1 VIAAWLWCGRSWAR
15 GEWRP
20 GTLEQRLARLRC
32 VFGDLVGIGFSS
44 CASARNVRS
53 SDGRARAPTRSR
65 CRRSTAGIKDQR
77 WPLAPLLIRRFADHL
92 RWRSESQHVH
102 GHHPY
107 TRRID
112 RLRLFAARLGSA
124 YRGDH
129 GHLGGLWHGLRDA
142 GEHYGNASVN
152 DDRVHALGPPQYVDL
167 LAPAPGHLSHITQP
181 DDFRMAPAAGSS
193 GRPARPP
200 AFLRGPHR
208 DDT

>member
-1 VIAAWLWCGRSWAR
+1 MFEVPTVELVLPRDLDVGD
-15 GEWRP
+15 
-20 GTLEQRLARLRC
+20 QR
-32 VFGDLVGIGFSS
+32 
-44 CASARNVRS
+44 RN
-53 SDGRARAPTRSR
+53 
-65 CRRSTAGIKDQR
+65 KDQR
-77 WPLAPLLIRRFADHL
+77 WPLAPLLIRDSQITCVGVVSL
-92 RWRSESQHVH
+92 RHVH

-181 DDFRMAPAAGSS
+181 DDFQSEWKECS
-193 GRPARPP
+193 
-200 AFLRGPHR
+200 LVQIHR
-208 DDT
+208 